1 MTWEEIRAV
10 HVNDTSIE
18 LALRYAHGDS
28 QGAGQRPSIVLPRA
42 EEPRERVA
50 FALARRLLR
59 DPEAA

>member
-1 MTWEEIRAV
+1 M